1 MRGTVADSD
10 PWSQANETATGRKSK
25 PMQTAEDAKAIVKSF
40 YGGGARGEITSFA
53 DRLAENFELFVPPS
67 LPWGG
72 QFNKAQYLSILPRVA
87 STLDFA
93 RMRYMSLTAEGQHVV
108 ALIDIGVQGTDKSVI
123 ISEHWDIEDGKA
135 IRLLVAYFDPKI
147 LLDQINSSQN

>member
-1 MRGTVADSD
+1 
-10 PWSQANETATGRKSK
+10 
-25 PMQTAEDAKAIVKSF
+25 MQTAEDAKAIVKSF